1 MVLSQ
6 PPTEHLTLHLHP
18 QAAHNPVAPVG
29 SPVGSSVSLI
39 PEDGLPPILISTGVK
54 GGTGGHITGACLHPH
69 PSTPLLRQPMCF
81 LRMTWV
87 FFMCFFIMC
96 SCFLR
101 ALIVRRR
108 RREEEGGGGEGRDYF
123 RTSFSS
129 SHLPILILTPSH
141 HHPCLFFFKLTSSN
155 PSAPLLLH
163 SNAPPDYAVEERP
176 SEIVLLQQL
185 EEGGPDPLVFVL
197 NANLLAMVKLVNCE

>member
-108 RREEEGGGGEGRDYF
+108 RRRGEEERGEIILGPHFLHLTF
-123 RTSFSS
+123 RFSS
-129 SHLPILILTPSH
+129 SPLLTTVPV
-141 HHPCLFFFKLTSSN
+141 LFFFKLTSSH